1 METSAKFVKFSLVG
15 RLVEKL
21 EEVWRKESDH
31 STLQRLFAEEESV
44 AEKRED
50 LRKKMKVLSDF
61 KACEA
66 VATFCVR
73 ENKQM

>member
-1 METSAKFVKFSLVG
+1 MIGTFVETSAKLVKFSLVG
-15 RLVEKL
+15 QLVEKL

-31 STLQRLFAEEESV
+31 STLQKLFAEEEAV
-44 AEKRED
+44 AQKRED

-66 VATFCVR
+66 AATFVL
-73 ENKQM
+73 